1 MSNVLEPELFAH
13 LSLEGFMKRY
23 PRSFLQ
29 LVTLGYV
36 LVVIPFL
43 FATGYV
49 FVTLEILDGHY
60 RVAIDEFSETSRL
73 TVVMTEDLIDMER
86 SLRRYEILRNADSLN
101 DYALARKQWQ
111 GNVESFSRLF
121 AKTERVA
128 NELQSLTFLEN
139 RAYVALGETQNTAAL
154 RSAIDEIKLRLQ
166 KVRDDVHV
174 ILGQEQAQ
182 FKIEADVLRQRLLLA
197 MGVAVLAALG
207 SIWVGRRLLSRLIG
221 RFEKAVMQLGKGDLQ
236 NAIDLHGPG
245 DMRWLGRW
253 LEWLRRRLLSLEET
267 RTQVLRHVSHELKT
281 PLAALREGANLLA
294 EEVPGSLTVE
304 QARIVQILQSNS
316 RRLQNLI
323 EGLLR
328 LQQAGHA
335 AERIGFESLRF
346 DQLIEQVL
354 ETYRLIAAEQRIE
367 FRAVLPE
374 VEIVA
379 GREALLTIVHNLLSN
394 AVKFSPEGG
403 HIYTELSMRGKHVVL
418 DVKDEG
424 PGIAVQD
431 KSHIFEPFYRSS
443 ASRQIAGVGL
453 GLAIAR
459 EFVLAHQGELIILE
473 EQQGGATSGC
483 CCRQMHPL

>member
-166 KVRDDVHV
+166 K
-174 ILGQEQAQ
+174 
-182 FKIEADVLRQRLLLA
+182 
-197 MGVAVLAALG
+197 
-207 SIWVGRRLLSRLIG
+207 
-221 RFEKAVMQLGKGDLQ
+221 
-236 NAIDLHGPG
+236 
-245 DMRWLGRW
+245 
-253 LEWLRRRLLSLEET
+253 
-267 RTQVLRHVSHELKT
+267 
-281 PLAALREGANLLA
+281 GA
-294 EEVPGSLTVE
+294 
-304 QARIVQILQSNS
+304 R
-316 RRLQNLI
+316 
-323 EGLLR
+323 
-328 LQQAGHA
+328 
-335 AERIGFESLRF
+335 
-346 DQLIEQVL
+346 
-354 ETYRLIAAEQRIE
+354 
-367 FRAVLPE
+367 
-374 VEIVA
+374 
-379 GREALLTIVHNLLSN
+379 
-394 AVKFSPEGG
+394 
-403 HIYTELSMRGKHVVL
+403 
-418 DVKDEG
+418 
-424 PGIAVQD
+424 
-431 KSHIFEPFYRSS
+431 
-443 ASRQIAGVGL
+443 
-453 GLAIAR
+453 
-459 EFVLAHQGELIILE
+459 
-473 EQQGGATSGC
+473 
-483 CCRQMHPL
+483 

>member
-1 MSNVLEPELFAH
+1 
-13 LSLEGFMKRY
+13 MKRY

-29 LVTLGYV
+29 LVTFGYV

-49 FVTLEILDGHY
+49 FITLEVLDGHY
-60 RVAIDEFSETSRL
+60 RVAIDDFSETSRL
-73 TVVMTEDLIDMER
+73 TVEITEDLVDMER
-86 SLRRYEILRNADSLN
+86 SLRRYEILKNTDSLN
-101 DYALARKQWQ
+101 DYAHARRQWQ

-121 AKTERVA
+121 AMTERVV
-128 NELQSLTFLEN
+128 NELKSLINLEN
-139 RAYVALGETQNTAAL
+139 RAYAAPGETQNTAAL

-174 ILGQEQAQ
+174 ILVREQAQ

-236 NAIDLHGPG
+236 HAIDLHGPG

-294 EEVPGSLTVE
+294 EEVPGTLTVE

-346 DQLIEQVL
+346 DHLIEQVL
-354 ETYRLIAAEQRIE
+354 ETYRLIVAEQRIE

-403 HIYTELSMRGKHVVL
+403 RIYTELSTRGEHVVL

-424 PGIAVQD
+424 PGISAQD

-443 ASRQIAGVGL
+443 ASRHIAGVGL

-459 EFVLAHQGELIILE
+459 EFVLAHQGELIYLE
-473 EQQGGATSGC
+473 AQQGGAHFRVLLPKNAPFMRTQ
-483 CCRQMHPL
+483 RQA